1 MIKWIN
7 IKGSWEHV
15 SPPPPP
21 TPPKGGA
28 QNLFEKIIERS
39 DSAVAY

>member
-1 MIKWIN
+1 M

-15 SPPPPP
+15 PPPP
-21 TPPKGGA
+21 TPPKRGA
-28 QNLFEKIIERS
+28 HNLFEKIMQRS